1 MNPTFDW
8 NDLRPFLA
16 VARTGKLT
24 IAAKRLKVDHTTV
37 SRRIQALETA
47 LSATLFERGPQGYA
61 LTEIGLRLLGAA
73 ESMETM
79 AMGVQNEIAGADL
92 DLTGAVRIG
101 APDGFGSFFLAP
113 RICDLCRAH
122 PGLEIDLVAMP
133 RMFSLSKREADI
145 AIGLSRPTEGRL
157 RSRKLTDYRLGLYA
171 SPEYLER
178 RGPITSK
185 DQLQGHR
192 MVGYIEDLIFSPE
205 LNYVPQLGKELR
217 PQLRS
222 TNLIAQMQAT
232 STGAGICILPCFMA
246 DDYPNL
252 VPILREEVKI
262 MRTLW
267 LIYHADLQGFARIRA
282 TVDFIV
288 EKVTASRKLFLPDN

>member
-47 LSATLFERGPQGYA
+47 LNATLFERGPQGYA
-61 LTEIGLRLLGAA
+61 LTEIGQRLLGAA

-101 APDGFGSFFLAP
+101 APDGFGSYFLAP
-113 RICDLCRAH
+113 RICDLCRSH

-178 RGPITSK
+178 RGPITHK
-185 DQLQGHR
+185 DQLKEHR
-192 MVGYIEDLIFSPE
+192 LVGYIEDLIFSPE
-205 LNYVPQLGKELR
+205 LNYVPQIGKELR

-222 TNLIAQMQAT
+222 TNLIAQMHAT

-246 DDYPNL
+246 DNQENL
-252 VPILREEVKI
+252 VPVLREEVNF
-262 MRTLW
+262 MRTFW

-282 TVDFIV
+282 AVDFIV
-288 EKVTASRKLFLPDN
+288 EKVTRERKVFLPET